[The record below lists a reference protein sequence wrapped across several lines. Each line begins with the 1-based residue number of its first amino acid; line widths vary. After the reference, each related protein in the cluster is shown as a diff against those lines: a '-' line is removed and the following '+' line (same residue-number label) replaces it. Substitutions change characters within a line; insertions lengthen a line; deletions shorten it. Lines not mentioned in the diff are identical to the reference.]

1 LKYRLPRLVG
11 SGTAL
16 SRLGGGIGARG
27 PGETKLETDR
37 RRIRRRIGVLGR
49 ELDGVRRRRTQRRDR
64 RHKAAVPTVALVGYT
79 NAGKTTTFNLL
90 TRAGPPPSGA
100 LFATLDPLVRPLKL
114 PDTRRLLVADT
125 VGFIERLPHDLVA
138 AFRATLEEVTRAD
151 LVDRQAVAVRR
162 VLEEIGAGGVPLVEI
177 LNKCDAAD
185 PAELARLRRRY
196 PEAAPVSARTGA
208 GKDALIGAIVSSLS
222 LEVRR
227 VRLVFDE
234 ASAADRR
241 RITELY
247 RSGRV
252 LAHVTEHGRVSI
264 EADVTQR
271 VLRDLGRHLAGEAPN
286 QVGLVS

>member
-1 LKYRLPRLVG
+1 M
-11 SGTAL
+11 
-16 SRLGGGIGARG
+16 
-27 PGETKLETDR
+27 
-37 RRIRRRIGVLGR
+37 
-49 ELDGVRRRRTQRRDR
+49 RRRRTQLRDR
-64 RHKAAVPTVALVGYT
+64 RHKTAVPTAALVGYT

-90 TRAGPPPSGA
+90 TGAGPPPSGA

-114 PDTRRLLVADT
+114 PDRRRLLVADT

-138 AFRATLEEVTRAD
+138 AFRATLEEVIRAD
-151 LVDRQAVAVRR
+151 LLLHVIDVTSPVVDRQAAAVRR

-185 PAELARLRRRY
+185 HAELARLRRLH
-196 PEAAPVSARTGA
+196 PEAVPVSARTGA
-208 GKDALIGAIVSSLS
+208 GKEALIGAIVSSLS

-227 VRLVFDE
+227 VRLVFDD

-252 LAHVTEHGRVSI
+252 LAHVTERGRVSI

-271 VLRDLGRHLAGEAPN
+271 VLRDLGRHLAVDAQN
-286 QVGLVS
+286 KVGLVS